1 MGILKQSFGKST
13 DNRAVFLYEITNG
26 SQMSIAVTDFGAALV
41 KIVVPDKNGNPV
53 DVALG
58 YDTAEGYYENGC
70 HFGAVIGRNGNRI
83 GNASFEINGK
93 RYQLAV
99 NDNKNNLHSGPDWYR
114 TRVWDVTEVNEEEN
128 SVTFRLFSPDGDQ
141 GFPGNF
147 TCFVTYR
154 LTEENEVVLHYQGS
168 ADTDTVVNMTN
179 HSYFNLA
186 GHDQGAEAML
196 EHEVQI
202 FAPEYTPVFDSEA
215 IPTGEIAQVAGTP
228 MDFYTCPKK
237 IGQDVEADFEQLKFT
252 GGYDHNYALCRRKGD
267 IRRAAKVV
275 SSRTGIAICDKSELL
290 ASPVCVVEEKH
301 FPTTIQK
308 VANQA
313 EEQGAELVVVGHPLN
328 MDGSKGP
335 RAQLCEEFAEKLEE
349 LVSVPV
355 VLWDERQTTVSA
367 IGFLN
372 ETNTRGK
379 KRKQG
384 KADVRPVNEDA
395 ATPQEL
401 KRNHTLRTGGNPKGR
416 RT

>member
-41 KIVVPDKNGNPV
+41 KIVVPDKNGNQV

-215 IPTGEIAQVAGTP
+215 IPTGEIAPVAGTP

-275 SSRTGIAICDKSELL
+275 SSRTGIAMEVFTDLPGMQFYIGNFIE
-290 ASPVCVVEEKH
+290 EEKGKAGCIYH
-301 FPTTIQK
+301 KRGGFCMETQYYPN
-308 VANQA
+308 ACN
-313 EEQGAELVVVGHPLN
+313 EEAFETSVLKAG
-328 MDGSKGP
+328 
-335 RAQLCEEFAEKLEE
+335 EEY
-349 LVSVPV
+349 
-355 VLWDERQTTVSA
+355 DTTTVYKFSLEA
-367 IGFLN
+367 
-372 ETNTRGK
+372 
-379 KRKQG
+379 
-384 KADVRPVNEDA
+384 
-395 ATPQEL
+395 
-401 KRNHTLRTGGNPKGR
+401 
-416 RT
+416 